1 MMRKCERCEEVIEDF
16 NCHECVGPKMLI
28 AHSMIELKLMSI
40 EELNSHR
47 SEAFAYYKLVVLI
60 EESKENGVIE

>member
-1 MMRKCERCEEVIEDF
+1 MRKCEKCKEIIEDF
-16 NCHECVGPKMLI
+16 NCHECFGPKMLI
-28 AHSMIELKLMSI
+28 AYSMIELKMMSL
-40 EELNSHR
+40 EDLKNHR

>member
-1 MMRKCERCEEVIEDF
+1 MMKKCEVCNEIIEDF
-16 NCHECVGPKMLI
+16 NCHECFGPKVLI

-40 EELNSHR
+40 EELKNHR

-60 EESKENGVIE
+60 EEGKEQGVIE